1 MIERYSSDEM
11 SSIWSEDNK
20 VAKWLDVERAVIEIL
35 EKEEITPKGL
45 SKQLKEVSITH
56 NEVLEREAVTN
67 HDLAAFVDVLQSKI
81 QKDSNWIHYGL
92 TSSDVVDTANAL
104 LIKESLNIVVEKI
117 AELVNSL
124 KNKAISESDTLIIGR
139 THGVYA
145 EPTTL
150 GSIFGNWCLEVSR
163 GLDRLSS
170 SLEIISYGKISGVV
184 GNHSLISESLGIALR
199 KVNPFEINSHEMFS
213 LNLLP
218 RSNQLKINRKSLVLG
233 KTCLAF
239 ASFFVFI
246 TLAHLLPFKIPQ
258 ILANTNRI
266 NEIKTFNEDIESKT
280 NILNGYGA
288 KVSQLQSKTEN
299 IIGLGSNILTTATVY
314 QELNEKT
321 PENVRFVSLKVSDK
335 DQIIIAGVAKDD
347 QSVVEMMNNLTTLNS
362 VTETKIETLIGL
374 SEEDRIA
381 LYTTEGEA
389 APKLEDLPQE
399 TISKKFTISLKLNS
413 VEGEKFDDKKIYAE
427 LVKRTKKK

>member
-170 SLEIISYGKISGVV
+170 SLEIISYGKISGAV
-184 GNHSLISESLGIALR
+184 GNHSLISE
-199 KVNPFEINSHEMFS
+199 EIEN
-213 LNLLP
+213 
-218 RSNQLKINRKSLVLG
+218 KIL
-233 KTCLAF
+233 
-239 ASFFVFI
+239 
-246 TLAHLLPFKIPQ
+246 
-258 ILANTNRI
+258 
-266 NEIKTFNEDIESKT
+266 E
-280 NILNGYGA
+280 
-288 KVSQLQSKTEN
+288 
-299 IIGLGSNILTTATVY
+299 
-314 QELNEKT
+314 EL
-321 PENVRFVSLKVSDK
+321 SLKPEPLASQIVSRDRYA
-335 DQIIIAGVAKDD
+335 DLFSSFAIIAGTYERIATNIRHYQRSEVGEMYEAFKQGQKGSSAMPHKKNPIGSERICGLARVVRGNTQASYETMALWHERDISNSSVERIILPDTFKLIDFMTRDLINIINDLVINHKNIESNLNSAKTKLGSQKLLSLIVSKGNSRDEGYKFVQNITQNNFSIDAIIESTLSEFDD
-347 QSVVEMMNNLTTLNS
+347 ISKDEIENCFNLTTNIDS
-362 VTETKIETLIGL
+362 KIIEK
-374 SEEDRIA
+374 
-381 LYTTEGEA
+381 
-389 APKLEDLPQE
+389 KL
-399 TISKKFTISLKLNS
+399 K
-413 VEGEKFDDKKIYAE
+413 E
-427 LVKRTKKK
+427 L

>member
-11 SSIWSEDNK
+11 SSIWNEDNK

-170 SLEIISYGKISGVV
+170 SLEIISYGKISGAV
-184 GNHSLISESLGIALR
+184 GNHSLISE
-199 KVNPFEINSHEMFS
+199 EIENKILE
-213 LNLLP
+213 
-218 RSNQLKINRKSLVLG
+218 QL
-233 KTCLAF
+233 
-239 ASFFVFI
+239 
-246 TLAHLLPFKIPQ
+246 
-258 ILANTNRI
+258 
-266 NEIKTFNEDIESKT
+266 
-280 NILNGYGA
+280 
-288 KVSQLQSKTEN
+288 
-299 IIGLGSNILTTATVY
+299 
-314 QELNEKT
+314 
-321 PENVRFVSLKVSDK
+321 SLKPEPLASQIVSRDRYA
-335 DQIIIAGVAKDD
+335 DLFSSFAIIAGTYERIATNIRHYQRSEVGEMYEAFKQGQKGSSAMPHKKNPIGSERICGLARVVRGNTQASYETMALWHERDISNSSVERIILPDTFKLIDFMTRDLINIINDLVINHENIESNLNSAKTKLGSQKLLSLIVSKGNSRDEGYKFVQNITQNNFSIDAIIESTLSEFDD
-347 QSVVEMMNNLTTLNS
+347 ISKDEIENCFNLTTNIDS
-362 VTETKIETLIGL
+362 KIIEK
-374 SEEDRIA
+374 
-381 LYTTEGEA
+381 
-389 APKLEDLPQE
+389 KL
-399 TISKKFTISLKLNS
+399 K
-413 VEGEKFDDKKIYAE
+413 E
-427 LVKRTKKK
+427 L

>member
-150 GSIFGNWCLEVSR
+150 GSIFGNWSLEVSR

-170 SLEIISYGKISGVV
+170 SLEIISYGKISGAV
-184 GNHSLISESLGIALR
+184 GNHSLISE
-199 KVNPFEINSHEMFS
+199 EIENKILE
-213 LNLLP
+213 
-218 RSNQLKINRKSLVLG
+218 QL
-233 KTCLAF
+233 
-239 ASFFVFI
+239 
-246 TLAHLLPFKIPQ
+246 
-258 ILANTNRI
+258 
-266 NEIKTFNEDIESKT
+266 
-280 NILNGYGA
+280 
-288 KVSQLQSKTEN
+288 
-299 IIGLGSNILTTATVY
+299 
-314 QELNEKT
+314 
-321 PENVRFVSLKVSDK
+321 SLKPEPLASQIVSRDRYA
-335 DQIIIAGVAKDD
+335 DLFSSFAIIAGTYERIATNIRHYQRSEVGEMYEAFKQGQKGSSAMPHKKNPIGSERICGLARVVRGNTQASYETMALWHERDISNSSVERIILPDTFKLIDFMTRDLINIINDLVINHENIESNLNSAKTKLGSQKLLSLIVSKGNSRDEGYKFVQNITQNNFSIDAIIESTLSEFDD
-347 QSVVEMMNNLTTLNS
+347 ISKDEIENCFNLTTNIDS
-362 VTETKIETLIGL
+362 KIIEK
-374 SEEDRIA
+374 
-381 LYTTEGEA
+381 
-389 APKLEDLPQE
+389 KL
-399 TISKKFTISLKLNS
+399 K
-413 VEGEKFDDKKIYAE
+413 E
-427 LVKRTKKK
+427 L

>member
-104 LIKESLNIVVEKI
+104 LIKESLNIVLEKI

-170 SLEIISYGKISGVV
+170 SLEIISYGKISGAV
-184 GNHSLISESLGIALR
+184 GNHSLISE
-199 KVNPFEINSHEMFS
+199 EIENKILE
-213 LNLLP
+213 
-218 RSNQLKINRKSLVLG
+218 QL
-233 KTCLAF
+233 
-239 ASFFVFI
+239 
-246 TLAHLLPFKIPQ
+246 
-258 ILANTNRI
+258 
-266 NEIKTFNEDIESKT
+266 
-280 NILNGYGA
+280 
-288 KVSQLQSKTEN
+288 
-299 IIGLGSNILTTATVY
+299 
-314 QELNEKT
+314 
-321 PENVRFVSLKVSDK
+321 SLKPEPLASQIVSRDRYA
-335 DQIIIAGVAKDD
+335 DLFSSFAIIAGTYERIATNIRHYQRSEVGEMYEAFKQGQKGSSAMPHKKNPIGSERICGLARVVRGNTQASYETMALWHERDISNSSVERIILPDTFKLIDFMTRDLINIINDLVINHENIESNLNSAKTKLGSQKLLSLIVSKGNSRDEGYKFVQNITQNNFSIDAIIESTLSEFDD
-347 QSVVEMMNNLTTLNS
+347 ISKDEIENCFNLTTNIDS
-362 VTETKIETLIGL
+362 KIIQK
-374 SEEDRIA
+374 
-381 LYTTEGEA
+381 
-389 APKLEDLPQE
+389 KL
-399 TISKKFTISLKLNS
+399 K
-413 VEGEKFDDKKIYAE
+413 E
-427 LVKRTKKK
+427 L

>member
-170 SLEIISYGKISGVV
+170 SLEIISYGKISGAV
-184 GNHSLISESLGIALR
+184 GNHSLISE
-199 KVNPFEINSHEMFS
+199 EIENKILE
-213 LNLLP
+213 
-218 RSNQLKINRKSLVLG
+218 QL
-233 KTCLAF
+233 
-239 ASFFVFI
+239 
-246 TLAHLLPFKIPQ
+246 
-258 ILANTNRI
+258 
-266 NEIKTFNEDIESKT
+266 
-280 NILNGYGA
+280 
-288 KVSQLQSKTEN
+288 
-299 IIGLGSNILTTATVY
+299 
-314 QELNEKT
+314 
-321 PENVRFVSLKVSDK
+321 SLKPEPLASQIVSRDRYA
-335 DQIIIAGVAKDD
+335 DLFSSFAIIAGTYERIATNIRHYQRSEVGEMYEAFKQGQKGSSAMPHKKNPIGSERICGLARVVRGNTQASYETMALWHERDISNSSVERIILPDTFKLIDFMTRDLINIINDLVINHENIESNLNSAKTKLGSQKLLSLIVSKGNSRDEGYKFVQNITQNNFSINAIIESTLSEFDD
-347 QSVVEMMNNLTTLNS
+347 ISKDEIENCFNLTTNIDS
-362 VTETKIETLIGL
+362 KIIQK
-374 SEEDRIA
+374 
-381 LYTTEGEA
+381 
-389 APKLEDLPQE
+389 KL
-399 TISKKFTISLKLNS
+399 K
-413 VEGEKFDDKKIYAE
+413 E
-427 LVKRTKKK
+427 L

>member
-170 SLEIISYGKISGVV
+170 SLEIISYGKISGAV
-184 GNHSLISESLGIALR
+184 GNHSLISE
-199 KVNPFEINSHEMFS
+199 EIENKILE
-213 LNLLP
+213 
-218 RSNQLKINRKSLVLG
+218 QL
-233 KTCLAF
+233 
-239 ASFFVFI
+239 
-246 TLAHLLPFKIPQ
+246 
-258 ILANTNRI
+258 
-266 NEIKTFNEDIESKT
+266 
-280 NILNGYGA
+280 
-288 KVSQLQSKTEN
+288 
-299 IIGLGSNILTTATVY
+299 
-314 QELNEKT
+314 
-321 PENVRFVSLKVSDK
+321 SLKPEPLASQIVSRDRYA
-335 DQIIIAGVAKDD
+335 DLFSSFAIIAGTYERIATNIRHYQRSEVGEMYEAFKQGQKGSSAMPHKKNPIGSERICGLARVVRGNTQASYETMALWHERDISNSSVERIILPDTFKLIDFMTRDLINIINDLVINHENIESNLNSAKTKLGSQKLLSLIVSKGNSRDEGYKFVQNITQNNFSIDAIIESNLSEFDD
-347 QSVVEMMNNLTTLNS
+347 ISKDEIENCFNLTTNIDS
-362 VTETKIETLIGL
+362 KIIEK
-374 SEEDRIA
+374 
-381 LYTTEGEA
+381 
-389 APKLEDLPQE
+389 KL
-399 TISKKFTISLKLNS
+399 K
-413 VEGEKFDDKKIYAE
+413 E
-427 LVKRTKKK
+427 L

>member
-170 SLEIISYGKISGVV
+170 SLEIISYGKISGAV
-184 GNHSLISESLGIALR
+184 GNHSLISE
-199 KVNPFEINSHEMFS
+199 EIENKILE
-213 LNLLP
+213 
-218 RSNQLKINRKSLVLG
+218 QL
-233 KTCLAF
+233 
-239 ASFFVFI
+239 
-246 TLAHLLPFKIPQ
+246 
-258 ILANTNRI
+258 
-266 NEIKTFNEDIESKT
+266 
-280 NILNGYGA
+280 
-288 KVSQLQSKTEN
+288 
-299 IIGLGSNILTTATVY
+299 
-314 QELNEKT
+314 
-321 PENVRFVSLKVSDK
+321 SLKPEPLASQIVSRDRYA
-335 DQIIIAGVAKDD
+335 DLFSSFAIIAGTYERIATNIRHYQRSEVGEMYEAFKQGQKGSSAMPHKKNPIGSERICGLARVVRGNTQASYETMALWHERDISNSSVERIILPDTFKLIDFMTRDLINIINELVINHENIESNLNSAKTKLGSQKLLSLIVSKGNSRDEGYKFVQNITQNNFSIDAIIESTLSEFDD
-347 QSVVEMMNNLTTLNS
+347 ISKDEIENCFNLTTNIDS
-362 VTETKIETLIGL
+362 KIIEK
-374 SEEDRIA
+374 
-381 LYTTEGEA
+381 
-389 APKLEDLPQE
+389 KL
-399 TISKKFTISLKLNS
+399 K
-413 VEGEKFDDKKIYAE
+413 E
-427 LVKRTKKK
+427 L

>member
-124 KNKAISESDTLIIGR
+124 KNKAISESETFIIGR

-170 SLEIISYGKISGVV
+170 SLEIISYGKISGAV
-184 GNHSLISESLGIALR
+184 GNHSLISE
-199 KVNPFEINSHEMFS
+199 EIENKILE
-213 LNLLP
+213 
-218 RSNQLKINRKSLVLG
+218 QL
-233 KTCLAF
+233 
-239 ASFFVFI
+239 
-246 TLAHLLPFKIPQ
+246 
-258 ILANTNRI
+258 
-266 NEIKTFNEDIESKT
+266 
-280 NILNGYGA
+280 
-288 KVSQLQSKTEN
+288 
-299 IIGLGSNILTTATVY
+299 
-314 QELNEKT
+314 
-321 PENVRFVSLKVSDK
+321 SLKPEPLASQIVSRDRYA
-335 DQIIIAGVAKDD
+335 DLFSSFAIIAGTYERIATNIRHYQRSEVGEMYEAFKQGQKGSSAMPHKKNPIGSERICGLARVVRGNTQASYETMALWHERDISNSSVERIILPDTFKLIDFMTRDLINIINDLVINHENIESNLNSAKTKLGSQKLLSLIVSKGNSRDEGYKFVQNITQNNFSIDAIIESTLSEFDD
-347 QSVVEMMNNLTTLNS
+347 ISKDEIENCFNLTTNIDS
-362 VTETKIETLIGL
+362 KIIQK
-374 SEEDRIA
+374 
-381 LYTTEGEA
+381 
-389 APKLEDLPQE
+389 KL
-399 TISKKFTISLKLNS
+399 K
-413 VEGEKFDDKKIYAE
+413 E
-427 LVKRTKKK
+427 L

>member
-104 LIKESLNIVVEKI
+104 LIKESLNIVIEKI
-117 AELVNSL
+117 ADLVNSL
-124 KNKAISESDTLIIGR
+124 KNKAMSESETLIIGR

-170 SLEIISYGKISGVV
+170 SLEIISYGKISGAV
-184 GNHSLISESLGIALR
+184 GNHSLISE
-199 KVNPFEINSHEMFS
+199 EIENKILE
-213 LNLLP
+213 
-218 RSNQLKINRKSLVLG
+218 QL
-233 KTCLAF
+233 
-239 ASFFVFI
+239 
-246 TLAHLLPFKIPQ
+246 
-258 ILANTNRI
+258 
-266 NEIKTFNEDIESKT
+266 
-280 NILNGYGA
+280 
-288 KVSQLQSKTEN
+288 
-299 IIGLGSNILTTATVY
+299 
-314 QELNEKT
+314 
-321 PENVRFVSLKVSDK
+321 SLKPEPLASQIVSRDRYA
-335 DQIIIAGVAKDD
+335 DLFSSFAIIAGTYERIATNIRHYQRSEVGEMYEAFKQGQKGSSAMPHKKNPIGSERICGLARVVRGNTQASYETMALWHERDISNSSVERIILPDTFKLIDFMTRDLINIINDLVINHENIESNLNSAKTKLGSQKLLSLIVSKGNSRDEGYKFVQNITQNNFSIDAIIESTLSEFDD
-347 QSVVEMMNNLTTLNS
+347 ISKDEIENCFNLTTNIDS
-362 VTETKIETLIGL
+362 KVIEK
-374 SEEDRIA
+374 
-381 LYTTEGEA
+381 
-389 APKLEDLPQE
+389 KL
-399 TISKKFTISLKLNS
+399 K
-413 VEGEKFDDKKIYAE
+413 E
-427 LVKRTKKK
+427 L

>member
-170 SLEIISYGKISGVV
+170 SLEIISYGKISGAV
-184 GNHSLISESLGIALR
+184 GNHSLISE
-199 KVNPFEINSHEMFS
+199 EIENKILE
-213 LNLLP
+213 
-218 RSNQLKINRKSLVLG
+218 QL
-233 KTCLAF
+233 
-239 ASFFVFI
+239 
-246 TLAHLLPFKIPQ
+246 
-258 ILANTNRI
+258 
-266 NEIKTFNEDIESKT
+266 
-280 NILNGYGA
+280 
-288 KVSQLQSKTEN
+288 
-299 IIGLGSNILTTATVY
+299 
-314 QELNEKT
+314 
-321 PENVRFVSLKVSDK
+321 SLKPEPLASQIVSRDRYA
-335 DQIIIAGVAKDD
+335 DLFSSFAIIAGTYERIATNIRHYQRSEVGEIYEAFKQGQKGSSAMPHKKNPIGSERICGLARVVRGNTQASYETMALWHERDISNSSVERIILPDTFKLIDFMTRDLINIINDLVINHENIESNLNSAKTKLGSQKLLSLIVSKGNSRDEGYKFVQNITQNNFSIDAIIESTLSEFDD
-347 QSVVEMMNNLTTLNS
+347 ISKDEIENCFNLTTNIDS
-362 VTETKIETLIGL
+362 KIIEK
-374 SEEDRIA
+374 
-381 LYTTEGEA
+381 
-389 APKLEDLPQE
+389 KL
-399 TISKKFTISLKLNS
+399 K
-413 VEGEKFDDKKIYAE
+413 E
-427 LVKRTKKK
+427 L

>member
-170 SLEIISYGKISGVV
+170 SLEIISYGKISGAV
-184 GNHSLISESLGIALR
+184 GNHSLISE
-199 KVNPFEINSHEMFS
+199 EIENKILE
-213 LNLLP
+213 
-218 RSNQLKINRKSLVLG
+218 QL
-233 KTCLAF
+233 
-239 ASFFVFI
+239 
-246 TLAHLLPFKIPQ
+246 
-258 ILANTNRI
+258 
-266 NEIKTFNEDIESKT
+266 
-280 NILNGYGA
+280 
-288 KVSQLQSKTEN
+288 
-299 IIGLGSNILTTATVY
+299 
-314 QELNEKT
+314 
-321 PENVRFVSLKVSDK
+321 SLKPEPLASQIVSRDRYA
-335 DQIIIAGVAKDD
+335 DLFSSFAIIAGTYERIATNIRHYQRSEVGEMYEAFKQGQKGSSAMPHKKNPIGSERICGLARVVRGNTQASYETMALWHERDISNSSVERIILPDTFKLIDFMTRDLINIINDLVNNHENIESNLNSAKTKLGSQKLLSLIVSKGNSRDEGYKFVQNITQNNFSIDAIIESTLSEFDD
-347 QSVVEMMNNLTTLNS
+347 ISKDEIENCFNLTTNIDS
-362 VTETKIETLIGL
+362 KVIEK
-374 SEEDRIA
+374 
-381 LYTTEGEA
+381 
-389 APKLEDLPQE
+389 KL
-399 TISKKFTISLKLNS
+399 K
-413 VEGEKFDDKKIYAE
+413 E
-427 LVKRTKKK
+427 L

>member
-163 GLDRLSS
+163 GLDRLNS
-170 SLEIISYGKISGVV
+170 SLEIISYGKISGAV
-184 GNHSLISESLGIALR
+184 GNHSLISE
-199 KVNPFEINSHEMFS
+199 EIENKILE
-213 LNLLP
+213 
-218 RSNQLKINRKSLVLG
+218 QL
-233 KTCLAF
+233 
-239 ASFFVFI
+239 
-246 TLAHLLPFKIPQ
+246 
-258 ILANTNRI
+258 
-266 NEIKTFNEDIESKT
+266 
-280 NILNGYGA
+280 
-288 KVSQLQSKTEN
+288 
-299 IIGLGSNILTTATVY
+299 
-314 QELNEKT
+314 
-321 PENVRFVSLKVSDK
+321 SLKPEPLASQIVSRDRYA
-335 DQIIIAGVAKDD
+335 DLFSSFAIIAGTYERIATNIRHYQRSEVGEMYEAFKQGQKGSSAMPHKKNPIGSERICGLARVVRGNTQASYETMALWHERDISNSSVERIILPDTFKLIDFMTRDLINIINDLVINHENIESNLNSAKTKLGSQKLLSLIVSKGNSRDEGYKFVQNITQNNFSIDAIIVSTLSEFDD
-347 QSVVEMMNNLTTLNS
+347 ISKDEIENCFNLTTNIDS
-362 VTETKIETLIGL
+362 KIIEK
-374 SEEDRIA
+374 
-381 LYTTEGEA
+381 
-389 APKLEDLPQE
+389 KL
-399 TISKKFTISLKLNS
+399 K
-413 VEGEKFDDKKIYAE
+413 E
-427 LVKRTKKK
+427 L

>member
-150 GSIFGNWCLEVSR
+150 GSIFGNWCLELSR

-170 SLEIISYGKISGVV
+170 SLEIISYGKISGAV
-184 GNHSLISESLGIALR
+184 GNHSLISE
-199 KVNPFEINSHEMFS
+199 EIENKILE
-213 LNLLP
+213 
-218 RSNQLKINRKSLVLG
+218 QL
-233 KTCLAF
+233 
-239 ASFFVFI
+239 
-246 TLAHLLPFKIPQ
+246 
-258 ILANTNRI
+258 
-266 NEIKTFNEDIESKT
+266 
-280 NILNGYGA
+280 
-288 KVSQLQSKTEN
+288 
-299 IIGLGSNILTTATVY
+299 
-314 QELNEKT
+314 
-321 PENVRFVSLKVSDK
+321 SLKPEPLASQIVSRDRYA
-335 DQIIIAGVAKDD
+335 DLFSSFAIIAGTYERIATNIRHYQRSEVGEMYEAFKKGQKGSSAMPHKKNPIGSERICGLARVVRGNTQASYETMALWHERDISNSSVERIILPDTFKLIDFMTRDLINIINDLVINHENIESNLNSAKTKLGSQKLLSLIVSKGNSRDEGYKFVQNITQNNFSIDAIIESTLSEFDD
-347 QSVVEMMNNLTTLNS
+347 ISKDEIENCFNLTTNIDS
-362 VTETKIETLIGL
+362 KIIEK
-374 SEEDRIA
+374 
-381 LYTTEGEA
+381 
-389 APKLEDLPQE
+389 KL
-399 TISKKFTISLKLNS
+399 K
-413 VEGEKFDDKKIYAE
+413 E
-427 LVKRTKKK
+427 L

>member
-170 SLEIISYGKISGVV
+170 SLEIISYGKISGAV
-184 GNHSLISESLGIALR
+184 GNHSLISE
-199 KVNPFEINSHEMFS
+199 EIENKILE
-213 LNLLP
+213 
-218 RSNQLKINRKSLVLG
+218 QL
-233 KTCLAF
+233 
-239 ASFFVFI
+239 
-246 TLAHLLPFKIPQ
+246 
-258 ILANTNRI
+258 
-266 NEIKTFNEDIESKT
+266 
-280 NILNGYGA
+280 
-288 KVSQLQSKTEN
+288 
-299 IIGLGSNILTTATVY
+299 
-314 QELNEKT
+314 
-321 PENVRFVSLKVSDK
+321 SLKPEPLASQIVSRDRYA
-335 DQIIIAGVAKDD
+335 DLFSSFAIIAGTYERIATNIRHYQRSEIGEMYEAFKQGQKGSSAMPHKKNPIGSERICGLARVVRGNTQASYETMALWHERDISNSSVERIILPDTFKLIDFMTRDLINIINDLVINHENIESNLNSAKTKLGSQKLLSLIVSKGNSRDEGYKFVQNITQNNFSIDAIIESTLSEFDD
-347 QSVVEMMNNLTTLNS
+347 ISKDEIENCFNLTTNIDS
-362 VTETKIETLIGL
+362 KIIEK
-374 SEEDRIA
+374 
-381 LYTTEGEA
+381 
-389 APKLEDLPQE
+389 KL
-399 TISKKFTISLKLNS
+399 K
-413 VEGEKFDDKKIYAE
+413 E
-427 LVKRTKKK
+427 L

>member
-170 SLEIISYGKISGVV
+170 SLEIISYGKISGAV
-184 GNHSLISESLGIALR
+184 GNHSLISE
-199 KVNPFEINSHEMFS
+199 EIENKILE
-213 LNLLP
+213 
-218 RSNQLKINRKSLVLG
+218 QL
-233 KTCLAF
+233 
-239 ASFFVFI
+239 
-246 TLAHLLPFKIPQ
+246 
-258 ILANTNRI
+258 
-266 NEIKTFNEDIESKT
+266 
-280 NILNGYGA
+280 
-288 KVSQLQSKTEN
+288 
-299 IIGLGSNILTTATVY
+299 
-314 QELNEKT
+314 
-321 PENVRFVSLKVSDK
+321 SLKPEPLASQIVSRDRYA
-335 DQIIIAGVAKDD
+335 DLFSSFAIIAGTYERIATNIRHYQRSEVGEMYEAFKQGQKGSSAMPHKKNPIGSERICGLARVVRGNTQASYETMALWHERDISNSSVERIILPDTFKLIDFMTRDLINIINDLVINHENIESNLNYAKTKLGSQKLLSLIVSKGNSRDEGYKFVQNITQNNFSIDAIIESTLSEFDD
-347 QSVVEMMNNLTTLNS
+347 ISKDEIENCFNLTTNIDS
-362 VTETKIETLIGL
+362 KIIEK
-374 SEEDRIA
+374 
-381 LYTTEGEA
+381 
-389 APKLEDLPQE
+389 KL
-399 TISKKFTISLKLNS
+399 K
-413 VEGEKFDDKKIYAE
+413 E
-427 LVKRTKKK
+427 L

>member
-150 GSIFGNWCLEVSR
+150 GNIFGNWCLEVSR

-170 SLEIISYGKISGVV
+170 SLEIISYGKISGAV
-184 GNHSLISESLGIALR
+184 GNHSLISE
-199 KVNPFEINSHEMFS
+199 EIENKILE
-213 LNLLP
+213 
-218 RSNQLKINRKSLVLG
+218 QL
-233 KTCLAF
+233 
-239 ASFFVFI
+239 
-246 TLAHLLPFKIPQ
+246 
-258 ILANTNRI
+258 
-266 NEIKTFNEDIESKT
+266 
-280 NILNGYGA
+280 
-288 KVSQLQSKTEN
+288 
-299 IIGLGSNILTTATVY
+299 
-314 QELNEKT
+314 
-321 PENVRFVSLKVSDK
+321 SLKPEPLASQIVSRDRYA
-335 DQIIIAGVAKDD
+335 DLFSSFAIIAGTYERIATNIRHYQRSEVGEMYEAFKQGQKGSSAMPHKKNPIGSERICGLARVVRGNTQASYETMALWHERDISNSSVERIILPDTFKLIDFMTRDLINIINDLVINHENIESNLNTAKTQLGSQKLLSLIVSKGNSRDEGYKFVQNITQNNFSIDAIIESTLSEFDD
-347 QSVVEMMNNLTTLNS
+347 ISKDEIENCFNLTTNIDS
-362 VTETKIETLIGL
+362 KIIEK
-374 SEEDRIA
+374 
-381 LYTTEGEA
+381 
-389 APKLEDLPQE
+389 KL
-399 TISKKFTISLKLNS
+399 K
-413 VEGEKFDDKKIYAE
+413 E
-427 LVKRTKKK
+427 L

>member
-170 SLEIISYGKISGVV
+170 SLEIISYGKISGAV
-184 GNHSLISESLGIALR
+184 GNHSLISE
-199 KVNPFEINSHEMFS
+199 EIENKILE
-213 LNLLP
+213 
-218 RSNQLKINRKSLVLG
+218 QL
-233 KTCLAF
+233 
-239 ASFFVFI
+239 
-246 TLAHLLPFKIPQ
+246 
-258 ILANTNRI
+258 
-266 NEIKTFNEDIESKT
+266 
-280 NILNGYGA
+280 
-288 KVSQLQSKTEN
+288 
-299 IIGLGSNILTTATVY
+299 
-314 QELNEKT
+314 
-321 PENVRFVSLKVSDK
+321 SLKPEPLASQIVSRDRYA
-335 DQIIIAGVAKDD
+335 DLFSSFAIIAGTYERIATNIRHYQRSEVGEMYEAFKQGQKGSSAMPHKKNPIGSERICGLARVVRGNTQASYETMALWHERDISNSSVERIILPDTFQLIDFMTRDLINIINDLVINHENIESNLNSAKTKLGSQKLLSLIVSKGNSRDEGYKFVQNITQNNFSIDAIIESTLSEFDD
-347 QSVVEMMNNLTTLNS
+347 ISKDEIENCFNLTTNIDS
-362 VTETKIETLIGL
+362 KIIEK
-374 SEEDRIA
+374 
-381 LYTTEGEA
+381 
-389 APKLEDLPQE
+389 KL
-399 TISKKFTISLKLNS
+399 K
-413 VEGEKFDDKKIYAE
+413 E
-427 LVKRTKKK
+427 L

>member
-104 LIKESLNIVVEKI
+104 LIKESLNIVLEKI

-170 SLEIISYGKISGVV
+170 SLEIISYGKISGAV
-184 GNHSLISESLGIALR
+184 GNHSLISE
-199 KVNPFEINSHEMFS
+199 EIENKILE
-213 LNLLP
+213 
-218 RSNQLKINRKSLVLG
+218 QL
-233 KTCLAF
+233 
-239 ASFFVFI
+239 
-246 TLAHLLPFKIPQ
+246 
-258 ILANTNRI
+258 
-266 NEIKTFNEDIESKT
+266 
-280 NILNGYGA
+280 
-288 KVSQLQSKTEN
+288 
-299 IIGLGSNILTTATVY
+299 
-314 QELNEKT
+314 
-321 PENVRFVSLKVSDK
+321 SLKPEPLASQIVSRDRYA
-335 DQIIIAGVAKDD
+335 DLFSSFAIIAGTYERIATNIRHYQRSEVGEMYEAFKQGQKGSSAMPHKKNPIGSERICGLARVVRGNTQASYETMALWHERDISNSSVERIILPDTFELIDFMTRDLINIINDLVINHENIESNLNSAKTKLGSQKLLSLIVSKGNSRDEGYKFVQNITQNNFSIDAIIESTLSEFDD
-347 QSVVEMMNNLTTLNS
+347 ISKDEIENCFSLTTNIDS
-362 VTETKIETLIGL
+362 KIIEK
-374 SEEDRIA
+374 
-381 LYTTEGEA
+381 
-389 APKLEDLPQE
+389 KL
-399 TISKKFTISLKLNS
+399 K
-413 VEGEKFDDKKIYAE
+413 E
-427 LVKRTKKK
+427 L

>member
-170 SLEIISYGKISGVV
+170 SLEIISYGKISGAV
-184 GNHSLISESLGIALR
+184 GNHSLISE
-199 KVNPFEINSHEMFS
+199 EIENKILE
-213 LNLLP
+213 
-218 RSNQLKINRKSLVLG
+218 QL
-233 KTCLAF
+233 
-239 ASFFVFI
+239 
-246 TLAHLLPFKIPQ
+246 
-258 ILANTNRI
+258 
-266 NEIKTFNEDIESKT
+266 
-280 NILNGYGA
+280 
-288 KVSQLQSKTEN
+288 
-299 IIGLGSNILTTATVY
+299 
-314 QELNEKT
+314 
-321 PENVRFVSLKVSDK
+321 SLKPEPLASQIVSRDRYA
-335 DQIIIAGVAKDD
+335 DLFSSFAIIAGTYERIATNIRHYQRSEVGEMYEAFKQGQKGSSAMPHKKNPIGSERICGLARVVRGNTQASYETMALWHERDISNSSVERIILPDTFELIDFMTRDLINIINDLVINHENIESNLNSAKTKLGSQKLLSLIVSKGNSRDEGYKFVQNITQNNFSIDAIIESTLSEFDD
-347 QSVVEMMNNLTTLNS
+347 ISKDEIENCFNLTTNIDS
-362 VTETKIETLIGL
+362 KIIEK
-374 SEEDRIA
+374 
-381 LYTTEGEA
+381 
-389 APKLEDLPQE
+389 KL
-399 TISKKFTISLKLNS
+399 K
-413 VEGEKFDDKKIYAE
+413 E
-427 LVKRTKKK
+427 L

>member
-81 QKDSNWIHYGL
+81 QKDSNWIQYGL
-92 TSSDVVDTANAL
+92 TSTDVVDTANSL

-170 SLEIISYGKISGVV
+170 SLEIISYGKISGAV
-184 GNHSLISESLGIALR
+184 GNHSLISE
-199 KVNPFEINSHEMFS
+199 EIENKILE
-213 LNLLP
+213 
-218 RSNQLKINRKSLVLG
+218 QL
-233 KTCLAF
+233 
-239 ASFFVFI
+239 
-246 TLAHLLPFKIPQ
+246 
-258 ILANTNRI
+258 
-266 NEIKTFNEDIESKT
+266 
-280 NILNGYGA
+280 
-288 KVSQLQSKTEN
+288 
-299 IIGLGSNILTTATVY
+299 
-314 QELNEKT
+314 
-321 PENVRFVSLKVSDK
+321 SLKPEPLASQIVSRDRYA
-335 DQIIIAGVAKDD
+335 DLFSSFAIIAGTYERIATNIRHYQRSEVGEMYEAFKQGQKGSSAMPHKKNPIGSERICGLARVVRGNTQASYETMALWHERDISNSSVERIILPDTFKLIDFMTRDLINIINDLVINHENIESNLNSAKTKLGSQKLLSLIVSKGNSRDEGYKFVQNITQNNFSIDAIIESTLSEFDD
-347 QSVVEMMNNLTTLNS
+347 ISKDEIENCFNLTSNIDS
-362 VTETKIETLIGL
+362 KIIEK
-374 SEEDRIA
+374 
-381 LYTTEGEA
+381 
-389 APKLEDLPQE
+389 KL
-399 TISKKFTISLKLNS
+399 K
-413 VEGEKFDDKKIYAE
+413 E
-427 LVKRTKKK
+427 L

>member
-81 QKDSNWIHYGL
+81 EKDSNWIHYGL

-170 SLEIISYGKISGVV
+170 SLEIISYGKISGAV
-184 GNHSLISESLGIALR
+184 GNHSLISE
-199 KVNPFEINSHEMFS
+199 EIENKILE
-213 LNLLP
+213 
-218 RSNQLKINRKSLVLG
+218 QL
-233 KTCLAF
+233 
-239 ASFFVFI
+239 
-246 TLAHLLPFKIPQ
+246 
-258 ILANTNRI
+258 
-266 NEIKTFNEDIESKT
+266 
-280 NILNGYGA
+280 
-288 KVSQLQSKTEN
+288 
-299 IIGLGSNILTTATVY
+299 
-314 QELNEKT
+314 
-321 PENVRFVSLKVSDK
+321 SLKPEPLASQIVSRDRYA
-335 DQIIIAGVAKDD
+335 DLFSSFAIIAGTYERIATNIRHYQRSEVGEMYEAFKQGQKGSSAMPHKKNPIGSERICGLARVVRGNTQASYETMALWHERDISNSSVERIILPDTFKLIDFMTRDLINIINDLVINHENIESNLNSAKTKLGSQKLLSLIVSKGNSRDEGYKFVQNITQNNFSIDAIIESTLSEFDD
-347 QSVVEMMNNLTTLNS
+347 ISKDEIENCFNLTTNIDS
-362 VTETKIETLIGL
+362 KIIEK
-374 SEEDRIA
+374 
-381 LYTTEGEA
+381 
-389 APKLEDLPQE
+389 KL
-399 TISKKFTISLKLNS
+399 K
-413 VEGEKFDDKKIYAE
+413 E
-427 LVKRTKKK
+427 L

>member
-124 KNKAISESDTLIIGR
+124 KNKAISESETLIIGR

-150 GSIFGNWCLEVSR
+150 GNIFGNWCLEVSR

-170 SLEIISYGKISGVV
+170 SLEIISYGKISGAV
-184 GNHSLISESLGIALR
+184 GNHSLISE
-199 KVNPFEINSHEMFS
+199 EIENKILE
-213 LNLLP
+213 
-218 RSNQLKINRKSLVLG
+218 QL
-233 KTCLAF
+233 
-239 ASFFVFI
+239 
-246 TLAHLLPFKIPQ
+246 
-258 ILANTNRI
+258 
-266 NEIKTFNEDIESKT
+266 
-280 NILNGYGA
+280 
-288 KVSQLQSKTEN
+288 
-299 IIGLGSNILTTATVY
+299 
-314 QELNEKT
+314 
-321 PENVRFVSLKVSDK
+321 SLKPEPLASQIVSRDRYA
-335 DQIIIAGVAKDD
+335 DLFSSFAIIAGTYERIATNIRHYQRSEVSEMYEAFKQGQKGSSAMPHKKNPIGSERICGLARVVRGNTQASYETMALWHERDISNSSVERIILPDTFKLIDFMTRDLINIINDLVINHENIESNLNSAKTKLGSQKLLSLIVSKGNSRDEGYKFVQNITQNNFSIDAIIESTLSEFDD
-347 QSVVEMMNNLTTLNS
+347 ISKDEIENCFNLTTNIDS
-362 VTETKIETLIGL
+362 KIIEK
-374 SEEDRIA
+374 
-381 LYTTEGEA
+381 
-389 APKLEDLPQE
+389 KL
-399 TISKKFTISLKLNS
+399 K
-413 VEGEKFDDKKIYAE
+413 E
-427 LVKRTKKK
+427 L